1 MVGKGSA
8 RLRESAE
15 SFCRLAGD
23 LSSCE
28 GGLHSPA
35 SSKALR
41 QVVKPKSPVGTMRK
55 VGIALIACP
64 DPISGI
70 PGAALVASSYVMK
83 KKEPVGVGQLA
94 VETNKILRELSS
106 FRL

>member
-1 MVGKGSA
+1 
-8 RLRESAE
+8 
-15 SFCRLAGD
+15 
-23 LSSCE
+23 
-28 GGLHSPA
+28 
-35 SSKALR
+35 
-41 QVVKPKSPVGTMRK
+41 MRK